1 MSTRLA
7 SLVAVAAATA
17 VSLTAACAA
26 RRAAPTATYF
36 GANAAARFD
45 STRPFSAAVRAGDF
59 LFVSGTLGT
68 DAQGRLVPGG
78 IQPETRQLME
88 NIKATVEG
96 AGATM
101 DRLVK
106 CTAYLVDL
114 REWPAMNEVYVT
126 FFPGPRPARA
136 AVGVKELLF
145 GARVEIECI
154 ANVANERRP

>member
-1 MSTRLA
+1 MPTRPLLTA
-7 SLVAVAAATA
+7 ALAATA
-17 VSLTAACAA
+17 AVSAAACAGRTPPPA
-26 RRAAPTATYF
+26 IAHY
-36 GANAAARFD
+36 GANAAAQFD
-45 STRPFSAAVRAGDF
+45 STRPFSAVVRAGDW

-88 NIKATVEG
+88 NIRATVEG
-96 AGATM
+96 AGSTM

-145 GARVEIECI
+145 GARVEIEC
-154 ANVANERRP
+154 VGVMR

>member
-1 MSTRLA
+1 
-7 SLVAVAAATA
+7 
-17 VSLTAACAA
+17 
-26 RRAAPTATYF
+26 
-36 GANAAARFD
+36 
-45 STRPFSAAVRAGDF
+45 
-59 LFVSGTLGT
+59 
-68 DAQGRLVPGG
+68 
-78 IQPETRQLME
+78 ME
-88 NIKATVEG
+88 NIRATVEG

-126 FFPGPRPARA
+126 FFRGARPARA

-154 ANVANERRP
+154 GVMR